1 MGILPRGSSGYG
13 ANSLCTT
20 PACIEIADD
29 ILGSMATDHA
39 KIDPC
44 TNFDERRS
52 YSFSLPRAFDK
63 LMCL

>member
-29 ILGSMATDHA
+29 VLGSMATNHA

-44 TNFDERRS
+44 TDFDERRS
-52 YSFSLPRAFDK
+52 HSFFYSRAFGK
-63 LMCL
+63 LMSS